1 MLNILDK
8 TSIIFII
15 TSRGSYAESSVKHRD
30 AGERGIFVNNRLKLG
45 LAPTRRFVFSKED
58 ALRLKNLTKEKIAKY
73 EIQVVD
79 LEGINE
85 EGLLYDNDADVNKIV
100 RRFKDADVDAVFFPH
115 CNFGTE
121 DTVSKVAKAIEKPVL
136 VWGPRDEDPLDD
148 GSRLRDTQCGLFA
161 TGKVLRRF
169 NVPYT
174 YIVNSTLDSTVFNR
188 GFRNFISA
196 SNVVKAFRKMRILQI
211 APRPAGFWTMICNEG
226 ELLERFGIEVYPI
239 TLIDIQNA
247 ALAVE
252 KESGSELNHV
262 VDLIKSK
269 LDCSEVDVNA
279 VKRIAALK
287 IAMLNFVKGHGC
299 SAVAIQCW
307 NALQDC
313 IGIVPCLANALL
325 TDEGIPVACE
335 TDIHGAITSVIAQAA
350 ALNKT
355 APFFAD
361 LTVRHAHN
369 ENGEL
374 LFHCGNF
381 PVSLVAEGC
390 KPKFRKHFLFDSHAP
405 GTHESE
411 IRGGDI
417 SIVRFDGDHSEY
429 MLFLGRAK
437 GIKGAY
443 TRGTYVWVEVND
455 WPLWEEKL
463 VKGPYVHHCV
473 GIHDDVIPALYEAC
487 NYIPGLKPDPVDPTE
502 DQIRSWLRGNS
513 Y

>member
-1 MLNILDK
+1 MKNQI
-8 TSIIFII
+8 
-15 TSRGSYAESSVKHRD
+15 
-30 AGERGIFVNNRLKLG
+30 KLG

-58 ALRLKNLTKEKIAKY
+58 AFKFKNLIKEKLINKN
-73 EIQVVD
+73 IQFVD

-85 EGLLYDNDADVNKIV
+85 EGLLYDNDS
-100 RRFKDADVDAVFFPH
+100 DADKIIKKFMEEEVDAVFFPH

-121 DTVSKVAKAIEKPVL
+121 DTVSRVAKALDKPVL
-136 VWGPRDEDPLDD
+136 LWGPRDEDPLPD

-174 YIVNSTLDSTVFNR
+174 YIVNSTLDSIVFNR
-188 GFRNFISA
+188 GLDNFIA
-196 SNVVKAFRKMRILQI
+196 AANVVKAFRNLRILQI
-211 APRPAGFWTMICNEG
+211 APRPAGFWTMIYNEG
-226 ELLERFGIEVYPI
+226 ELLERFGIEVFPI
-239 TLIDIQNA
+239 TLIDIQNTT
-247 ALAVE
+247 LAIE
-252 KESGSELNHV
+252 KEASKELKEV
-262 VDLIKSK
+262 VDFIKTK
-269 LDCSEVDVNA
+269 LDCSDVDETA
-279 VKRIAALK
+279 ITRLAALK
-287 IAMLNFVKGHGC
+287 LAMSKYAKEHGC

-307 NALQDC
+307 NALQDS
-313 IGIVPCLANALL
+313 IGVVPCLANSLL

-350 ALNKT
+350 AMGKT

-361 LTVRHAHN
+361 LTVRHAQN
-369 ENGEL
+369 DNGEL

-390 KPKFRKHFLFDSHAP
+390 KPKFLRHFLFDHHAP

-411 IRGGDI
+411 IKGGDI
-417 SIVRFDGDHSEY
+417 SIARFDGDHGEY
-429 MLFLGRAK
+429 SLFLGKAK
-437 GIKGAY
+437 GIKGPF

-473 GIHDDVIPALYEAC
+473 GIHDDIIPALYEAC

-502 DQIRSWLRGNS
+502 AEIQSWFRGAND
-513 Y
+513 